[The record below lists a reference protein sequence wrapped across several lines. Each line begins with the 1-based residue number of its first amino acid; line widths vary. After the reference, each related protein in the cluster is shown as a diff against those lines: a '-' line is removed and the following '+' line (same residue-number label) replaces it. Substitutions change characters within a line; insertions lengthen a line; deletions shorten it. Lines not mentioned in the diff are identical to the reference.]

1 MSEADTPNNTFPGA
15 DQVNPSSSPDEKSGP
30 STVPVSE
37 EVRQS
42 LDFQAFSSWVEA
54 AETRMSALPMA
65 ETETASASPTVE
77 TDVAAMSSELT
88 EMAALTQELHST
100 NSHLLRRITQLE
112 QKLAESQKV
121 VQQHR
126 KRSQAQEAMFTE
138 KQHELTEAQEQTRR
152 LFYELDAAHQT
163 TQRQQILIETLTD
176 QLEISQEQVAQ
187 LERECAS
194 TQAICNQQ
202 SHHLVETENTCR
214 ELRSR
219 LSRQQRHTL
228 QFKVAL
234 EKCLEVPIPCQ
245 AQSDTIPL
253 ETSTP
258 GFDRTEA
265 PLLVSKAQPIPP
277 WSAQTEPSG
286 EESPWDSPSPTST
299 GSTWTDQSTALEVVE
314 VATDVPT
321 EVTLTYPTFGQ
332 QFSQAVSTPKGTF
345 EEQLDDLLNLLFQP
359 SSTPVTPPGT
369 TPAHSLNED
378 TSGTMEAQWQAAS
391 SLPEGTVI
399 PTPNTSPDILASAI
413 ASSPSTTLDP
423 AGSVLN
429 QSHKSNDD
437 RKDLYPNDL
446 EETDSRKLLP
456 LFDGYQRS
464 RLLPVRDHGSDQGS
478 DRGSDWGSD
487 RGSSIT
493 QASLPET
500 DSSKTNSPA
509 PIVYPL
515 RPPKGR
521 KSLAAVELPTFPLLQ
536 T

>member
-1 MSEADTPNNTFPGA
+1 MSEADTPNNAFPGQA
-15 DQVNPSSSPDEKSGP
+15 NSSSHKENA
-30 STVPVSE
+30 STVPMSE
-37 EVRQS
+37 AVNRQS

-54 AETRMSALPMA
+54 SETRMSALPMA
-65 ETETASASPTVE
+65 ETIAETGTASASPTAE
-77 TDVAAMSSELT
+77 TETVAAASSELT

-100 NSHLLRRITQLE
+100 NSHLLRRIGQLE

-126 KRSQAQEAMFTE
+126 KRSQAQEAMFIE
-138 KQHELTEAQEQTRR
+138 KQHELTDAQEQTRR

-194 TQAICNQQ
+194 TQAVCNRQ
-202 SHHLVETENTCR
+202 SYQLVETENICR

-234 EKCLEVPIPCQ
+234 EKCLEVPIPGQ
-245 AQSDTIPL
+245 GQSDTVPP
-253 ETSTP
+253 ESSTP
-258 GFDRTEA
+258 AFDRTEA
-265 PLLVSKAQPIPP
+265 PLFVSKAQPIPP

-286 EESPWDSPSPTST
+286 EEPPWDSPSPTSID
-299 GSTWTDQSTALEVVE
+299 SNWTEQSTTPVEAVE
-314 VATDVPT
+314 VATEVPT
-321 EVTLTYPTFGQ
+321 EVTLTHPTFGQ

-359 SSTPVTPPGT
+359 SSTPLTPPGA
-369 TPAHSLNED
+369 TPAKLHNED
-378 TSGTMEAQWQAAS
+378 TSGAMEAQWQAAS

-399 PTPNTSPDILASAI
+399 STPNTSPEILASAI

-423 AGSVLN
+423 AGSVPN
-429 QSHKSNDD
+429 HSHQANDGD
-437 RKDLYPNDL
+437 KDLYPNDL
-446 EETDSRKLLP
+446 EEVDSRKLLP
-456 LFDGYQRS
+456 LFDGLQRS
-464 RLLPVRDHGSDQGS
+464 RLLPMSDQGS
-478 DRGSDWGSD
+478 D
-487 RGSSIT
+487 IT
-493 QASLPET
+493 QTSLPET
-500 DSSKTNSPA
+500 DSSKTSSPA

-521 KSLAAVELPTFPLLQ
+521 KSLAAVELPTFPFLQ